1 MVVDNFSKDDNLIEL
16 QTTSQYN
23 PVIDTNI
30 SFYESDRG
38 TGVLN
43 FAVTKNNKPLS
54 ISKHN
59 AMTSIVLKTDNFDD
73 EHGAYISDDLTIV
86 DAINGRMQYVIP
98 NEFLKYT
105 GRVHAQAYFTQNG
118 SNNVIVER
126 QFSFNIENDLIS
138 NFDGKTKLVYIK
150 SIQDLTESVKEEVE
164 DLKKSLNDT
173 KSLVSEIDSRI
184 NQGIQR
190 LEIKQ
195 NEAVQ
200 MITTTQDK
208 AVQYINSEFQKTV
221 DKEQAIYKRLSEVE
235 NQINDADL
243 VKGRSTVNWQK
254 SKITDDYGKA
264 IESSEQSIDSVLSA
278 VNTSRI
284 IHITSATDAPSFED
298 IGTVDTPKED
308 GVDDGSDIPV
318 APNTLGKSGVLVVYV
333 VDDSAARATWYPDDS
348 NDEYTKYKISGTWYP
363 FYKKNDGDLTKQ
375 FVEETSNTALNQA
388 KQYVDDKFGTTSWQ
402 QHKMTEANGQSIQ
415 VNLNN
420 AQGDLGYLT
429 AGNYYATRVPDLPS
443 GVESYEGYLSVFV
456 KDDTNKLFNFTP
468 YNSKKIYTRSI
479 TNGQLEPQ
487 WTVPN
492 EHKSTVLFDGGANGV
507 GTTINLTEPYTNYSI
522 LLVSGT
528 YPGGVIEGFGLTA
541 LPNAIQLS
549 KANVVDSDGNGGGIY
564 ECLLSKTSS
573 TTLRIDNDVY
583 FDLGKTSGSGANANK
598 VTITKIMGWK

>member
-73 EHGAYISDDLTIV
+73 EHGAYISDELTIV

-164 DLKKSLNDT
+164 DLKKSLSDT
-173 KSLVSEIDSRI
+173 KSLVTEIDSRI

-208 AVQYINSEFQKTV
+208 AVQYINSEFQKIV
-221 DKEQAIYKRLSEVE
+221 DKEQAIFERVNEVE
-235 NQINDADL
+235 QQINGADL
-243 VKGRSTVNWQK
+243 VKGNSTTNWQK
-254 SKITDDYGKA
+254 SKLTDDYGKA

-278 VNTSRI
+278 INTSRI
-284 IHITSATDAPSFED
+284 IHITSATDAPTFKD
-298 IGTVDTPKED
+298 IGTLETPKED
-308 GVDDGSDIPV
+308 GVDDGSEV
-318 APNTLGKSGVLVVYV
+318 SATTNTLGKSGLLVVYV
-333 VDDSAARATWYPDDS
+333 VDDSTARATWYPDDS
-348 NDEYTKYKISGTWYP
+348 NDEYTKYKIGGTWYQ
-363 FYKKNDGDLTKQ
+363 FYKKVDEELTKK
-375 FVEETSNTALNQA
+375 FVEETANNALNQA

-402 QHKMTEANGQSIQ
+402 QHKMTEHNGQSIQ
-415 VNLNN
+415 KNLYN
-420 AQGDLGYLT
+420 AKGNLEALG
-429 AGNYYATRVPDLPS
+429 AGNYYVTSVPDLP
-443 GVESYEGYLSVFV
+443 GIVESYEGYLSVFV
-456 KDDTNKLFNFTP
+456 KDDANKLFNFTP
-468 YNSKKIYTRSI
+468 LNSKKVYTRSI
-479 TNGQLEPQ
+479 TNGRLDSQ
-487 WTVPN
+487 WATPN
-492 EHKSTVLFDGGANGV
+492 EHKTAVLFDGAANGV
-507 GTTINLTEPYTNYSI
+507 GTRINLTEAYTNYEI
-522 LLVSGT
+522 LFISGT
-528 YPGGVIEGFGLTA
+528 YPGGVIEAFSLTSI
-541 LPNAIQLS
+541 PNAIQLS
-549 KANVVDSDGNGGGIY
+549 KTNVVDSDGNGGGSY
-564 ECLLSKTSS
+564 ECLITKESG
-573 TTLRIDNDVY
+573 TTLKIDNDVY
-583 FDLGKTSGSGANANK
+583 LDLGSKTGSGANANR
-598 VTITKIMGWK
+598 VTINKIVGWK

>member
-1 MVVDNFSKDDNLIEL
+1 MAVDNFSKDDNLIEL

-73 EHGAYISDDLTIV
+73 EHGAYISDELTIV

-208 AVQYINSEFQKTV
+208 AVQYINTEFQKIV

-235 NQINDADL
+235 KQISSADL
-243 VKGRSTVNWQK
+243 VKGNSTVNWQK

-264 IESSEQSIDSVLSA
+264 IESSEQSIDSVLST

-308 GVDDGSDIPV
+308 GVDDDSDIPV

-333 VDDSAARATWYPDDS
+333 VDDSTARATWYPDDS
-348 NDEYTKYKISGTWYP
+348 NDEYTKYKIGGTWYP

-375 FVEETSNTALNQA
+375 FVEETSNNALNQA

-456 KDDTNKLFNFTP
+456 KDETNKLFNFTP
-468 YNSKKIYTRSI
+468 SNSKRVYTRSI
-479 TNGQLEPQ
+479 INGKLDSQ

-492 EHKSTVLFDGGANGV
+492 EHKTSVLFDGAASGV
-507 GTTINLTEPYTNYSI
+507 GTTINLTEPYTNYSV
-522 LLVSGT
+522 LLISGT
-528 YPGGVIEGFGLTA
+528 YPGGIIETFGLTA

-549 KANVVDSDGNGGGIY
+549 KANVVDTDGNGGGIY

>member
-73 EHGAYISDDLTIV
+73 EHGAYISDELTIV

-126 QFSFNIENDLIS
+126 QFNFNIQNDLIS

-164 DLKKSLNDT
+164 DLKKSLSDT
-173 KSLVSEIDSRI
+173 KSLVTEIDSRI

-200 MITTTQDK
+200 MITATQDK
-208 AVQYINSEFQKTV
+208 AVQYINSKFQKIV
-221 DKEQAIYKRLSEVE
+221 DKEQAIFERVNEVE
-235 NQINDADL
+235 QQINGADL
-243 VKGRSTVNWQK
+243 VKGNSTTNWQK
-254 SKITDDYGKA
+254 SKLTDDYGKA
-264 IESSEQSIDSVLSA
+264 IESSEQSIEAVLRHANS
-278 VNTSRI
+278 SMI
-284 IHITSATDAPSFED
+284 IHITNAKDAPEKAD
-298 IGTVDTPKED
+298 IGTLEKPGQD
-308 GVDDGSDIPV
+308 GVDDGSSFDES
-318 APNTLGKSGVLVVYV
+318 TYTSSKSGVLVVYV
-333 VDDSAARATWYPDDS
+333 VDNNTARATWYPDDS
-348 NDEYTKYKISGTWYP
+348 NDEYTKYKIGGTWYQ
-363 FYKKNDGDLTKQ
+363 FYKKVDEELTKK
-375 FVEETSNTALNQA
+375 FVEETSNNALNQA

-429 AGNYYATRVPDLPS
+429 AGNYYATRVPDLP
-443 GVESYEGYLSVFV
+443 GIVENYEGYLSVFV
-456 KDDTNKLFNFTP
+456 KDDANKLFNFTP
-468 YNSKKIYTRSI
+468 SNSKKVYTRSI
-479 TNGQLEPQ
+479 TNGRLDSQ
-487 WTVPN
+487 WATPN
-492 EHKSTVLFDGGANGV
+492 EHKTAVLFDGAANGV
-507 GTTINLTEPYTNYSI
+507 GTRINLTEAYTNYAI
-522 LLVSGT
+522 LFISGT
-528 YPGGVIEGFGLTA
+528 YPGGVIEAFSLTSI
-541 LPNAIQLS
+541 PNAIQLS
-549 KANVVDSDGNGGGIY
+549 KTNVVDSDGNGGGSY
-564 ECLLSKTSS
+564 ECLITKESG
-573 TTLRIDNDVY
+573 TTLKIDNDVY
-583 FDLGKTSGSGANANK
+583 LDLGSKTGSGANANR
-598 VTITKIMGWK
+598 VTINKIVGWK

>member
-1 MVVDNFSKDDNLIEL
+1 
-16 QTTSQYN
+16 
-23 PVIDTNI
+23 
-30 SFYESDRG
+30 
-38 TGVLN
+38 
-43 FAVTKNNKPLS
+43 
-54 ISKHN
+54 
-59 AMTSIVLKTDNFDD
+59 
-73 EHGAYISDDLTIV
+73 
-86 DAINGRMQYVIP
+86 VIP

-126 QFSFNIENDLIS
+126 QFSFNIENDLIG

-164 DLKKSLNDT
+164 DLKKSLSDT
-173 KSLVSEIDSRI
+173 KSLVTEIDSRI

-208 AVQYINSEFQKTV
+208 AVQYINSEFQKIV
-221 DKEQAIYKRLSEVE
+221 DKEQAIFERVNEVE
-235 NQINDADL
+235 QQINGADL
-243 VKGRSTVNWQK
+243 VKGNSTTNWQK
-254 SKITDDYGKA
+254 SKLTDDYGKA

-278 VNTSRI
+278 INTSRI
-284 IHITSATDAPSFED
+284 IHITSATDAPTFKD
-298 IGTVDTPKED
+298 IGTLETPKED
-308 GVDDGSDIPV
+308 GVDDGSEV
-318 APNTLGKSGVLVVYV
+318 SATTNTLGKSGLLVVYV
-333 VDDSAARATWYPDDS
+333 VDDSTARATWYPDDS
-348 NDEYTKYKISGTWYP
+348 NDEYTKYKIGGTWYQ
-363 FYKKNDGDLTKQ
+363 FYKKVDEELTKK
-375 FVEETSNTALNQA
+375 FVEETSNNALNQA

-402 QHKMTEANGQSIQ
+402 QHKLTEHNGQSIQ
-415 VNLNN
+415 KNLYN
-420 AQGDLGYLT
+420 AKGNLEALG
-429 AGNYYATRVPDLPS
+429 AGNYYVTSVPDLPGS
-443 GVESYEGYLSVFV
+443 VESYEGYLSVFV

-479 TNGQLEPQ
+479 TNGRLEQQ

>member
-173 KSLVSEIDSRI
+173 KSLVTEIDSRI

-190 LEIKQ
+190 LEVKQ

-208 AVQYINSEFQKTV
+208 AVQFINDEFQKVV
-221 DKEQAIYKRLSEVE
+221 DKEQAIYKRVSEVE
-235 NQINDADL
+235 KQISGADL
-243 VKGRSTVNWQK
+243 VKGNSTVNWQK

-264 IESSEQSIDSVLSA
+264 IESSEQSIDSVLST

-333 VDDSAARATWYPDDS
+333 VDDSTARATWYPDDS

-402 QHKMTEANGQSIQ
+402 QHKLTEANGQSIQ

-479 TNGQLEPQ
+479 TNGKLESQ

>member
-73 EHGAYISDDLTIV
+73 EHGAYISDELTIV

-164 DLKKSLNDT
+164 DLKKSLSDT
-173 KSLVSEIDSRI
+173 KSLITEIDSRI

-208 AVQYINSEFQKTV
+208 AVQYINSEFQKIV

-235 NQINDADL
+235 KQINGADL
-243 VKGRSTVNWQK
+243 VKGNSTVDWQK
-254 SKITDDYGKA
+254 SKITDDYGKT
-264 IESSEQSIDSVLSA
+264 IESSEQSIDSVLST

-284 IHITSATDAPSFED
+284 IHITSATDAPSFKD

-333 VDDSAARATWYPDDS
+333 VDDSTARATWYPDDS

-375 FVEETSNTALNQA
+375 FVEETSNNALNQA

-429 AGNYYATRVPDLPS
+429 AGNYYATRVPDLPGS
-443 GVESYEGYLSVFV
+443 VESYEGYLSVFV

-479 TNGQLEPQ
+479 TNGRLEQQ

-528 YPGGVIEGFGLTA
+528 YPGGVIEGFGLTT

>member
-73 EHGAYISDDLTIV
+73 EHGAYISDELTIV

-208 AVQYINSEFQKTV
+208 AVQYINTELQKIV

-235 NQINDADL
+235 KQISGADL
-243 VKGRSTVNWQK
+243 VKGNSTVNWQK

-333 VDDSAARATWYPDDS
+333 VDDVTARATWYPDDS
-348 NDEYTKYKISGTWYP
+348 NDEYTKYKIGGTWYP

-375 FVEETSNTALNQA
+375 FVEETSNNALNQA

-402 QHKMTEANGQSIQ
+402 QHKITEANGQSIQ

-420 AQGDLGYLT
+420 AQGDLGSLI

-456 KDDTNKLFNFTP
+456 KDETNKLFNFTP

-479 TNGQLEPQ
+479 TNGRLEPQ

-564 ECLLSKTSS
+564 ECLLSKTSN

>member
-59 AMTSIVLKTDNFDD
+59 AMTSIVLKTVNFDD
-73 EHGAYISDDLTIV
+73 EHGAYISDELTIV

-126 QFSFNIENDLIS
+126 QFNFNIQNDLIS

-164 DLKKSLNDT
+164 DLKKSLSDT
-173 KSLVSEIDSRI
+173 KSLVTEIDSRI

-200 MITTTQDK
+200 MITATQDK
-208 AVQYINSEFQKTV
+208 AVQYINSKFQKIV
-221 DKEQAIYKRLSEVE
+221 DKEQAIFERVNEVE
-235 NQINDADL
+235 QQINGADL
-243 VKGRSTVNWQK
+243 VKGNSTTNWQK
-254 SKITDDYGKA
+254 SKLTDDYGKA
-264 IESSEQSIDSVLSA
+264 IESSEQSIEAVLRHANS
-278 VNTSRI
+278 SMI
-284 IHITSATDAPSFED
+284 IHITNAKDAPEKAD
-298 IGTVDTPKED
+298 IGTLEKPGQD
-308 GVDDGSDIPV
+308 GVDDGSSFDES
-318 APNTLGKSGVLVVYV
+318 TYTSSKSGVLVVYV
-333 VDDSAARATWYPDDS
+333 VDNNTARATWYPDDS
-348 NDEYTKYKISGTWYP
+348 NDEYTKYKIGGTWYQ
-363 FYKKNDGDLTKQ
+363 FYKKVDEELTKK
-375 FVEETSNTALNQA
+375 FVEETSNNALNQA

-429 AGNYYATRVPDLPS
+429 AGNYYATRVPDLP
-443 GVESYEGYLSVFV
+443 GIVESYEGYLSVFV
-456 KDDTNKLFNFTP
+456 KDDANKLFNFTP
-468 YNSKKIYTRSI
+468 SNSKKVYTRSI
-479 TNGQLEPQ
+479 TNGRLDSQ
-487 WTVPN
+487 WATPN
-492 EHKSTVLFDGGANGV
+492 EHKTAVLFDGAANGV
-507 GTTINLTEPYTNYSI
+507 GTRINLTEAYTNYAI
-522 LLVSGT
+522 LFISGT
-528 YPGGVIEGFGLTA
+528 YPGGVIEAFSLTSI
-541 LPNAIQLS
+541 PNAIQLS
-549 KANVVDSDGNGGGIY
+549 KTNVVDSDGNGGGSY
-564 ECLLSKTSS
+564 ECLITKESG
-573 TTLRIDNDVY
+573 TTLKIDNDVY
-583 FDLGKTSGSGANANK
+583 LDLGSKTGSGANANR
-598 VTITKIMGWK
+598 VTINKIVGWK

>member
-73 EHGAYISDDLTIV
+73 EHGAYISDELTIV

-126 QFSFNIENDLIS
+126 QFNFNIQNDLIS
-138 NFDGKTKLVYIK
+138 DFDGKTKLVYIK

-164 DLKKSLNDT
+164 DLKKSLSDT
-173 KSLVSEIDSRI
+173 KSLVTEIDSRI

-208 AVQYINSEFQKTV
+208 AVQYINSEFQKIV
-221 DKEQAIYKRLSEVE
+221 DKEQAIFERVNEVE
-235 NQINDADL
+235 QQINGADL
-243 VKGRSTVNWQK
+243 VKGNSTTNWQK
-254 SKITDDYGKA
+254 SKLTDDYGKA
-264 IESSEQSIDSVLSA
+264 IESYEQSIDSVLSA

-284 IHITSATDAPSFED
+284 IHITNATDAPEKTD
-298 IGTVDTPKED
+298 IGTLEKPGQD
-308 GVDDGSDIPV
+308 GVDDGSSFDES
-318 APNTLGKSGVLVVYV
+318 TYTSSKSGVLVVYV
-333 VDDSAARATWYPDDS
+333 VDNNTARATWYPDDS
-348 NDEYTKYKISGTWYP
+348 NDEYTKYKIYGTWYP
-363 FYKKNDGDLTKQ
+363 FYKKNDGNLTKQ
-375 FVEETSNTALNQA
+375 FVEETSNNALNQA

-429 AGNYYATRVPDLPS
+429 AGNYYATRVPDLPGS
-443 GVESYEGYLSVFV
+443 VESYEGYLSVFV

-468 YNSKKIYTRSI
+468 SNSKKVYTRSI
-479 TNGQLEPQ
+479 TNGRLDSQ
-487 WTVPN
+487 WATPN
-492 EHKSTVLFDGGANGV
+492 EHKTAVLFDGAANGV
-507 GTTINLTEPYTNYSI
+507 GTRINLTEAYTNYAI
-522 LLVSGT
+522 LFISGT
-528 YPGGVIEGFGLTA
+528 YPGGVIEAFSLTSI
-541 LPNAIQLS
+541 PNAIQLS
-549 KANVVDSDGNGGGIY
+549 KTNVVDSDGNGGGSY
-564 ECLLSKTSS
+564 ECLITKESG
-573 TTLRIDNDVY
+573 TTLKIDNDVY
-583 FDLGKTSGSGANANK
+583 LDLGSKTGSGANANR
-598 VTITKIMGWK
+598 VTINKIVGWK

>member
-73 EHGAYISDDLTIV
+73 EHGAYISDELTIV

-208 AVQYINSEFQKTV
+208 AVQYINSEFQKIV
-221 DKEQAIYKRLSEVE
+221 DKEQAIYKRVSEVE
-235 NQINDADL
+235 KQISGADL
-243 VKGRSTVNWQK
+243 VKGNSTVNWQK

-333 VDDSAARATWYPDDS
+333 VDDSTARATWYPDDS

-375 FVEETSNTALNQA
+375 FVEETSNNALNQA

-402 QHKMTEANGQSIQ
+402 QHKLTEATGQSIQ

-456 KDDTNKLFNFTP
+456 KDETNKLFNFTP

-479 TNGQLEPQ
+479 TNGRLEPQ

>member
-73 EHGAYISDDLTIV
+73 EHGAYISDELTIV

-126 QFSFNIENDLIS
+126 QFNFNIQNDLIS

-164 DLKKSLNDT
+164 DLKKSLSDT
-173 KSLVSEIDSRI
+173 KSLVTEIDSRI

-200 MITTTQDK
+200 MITATQDK
-208 AVQYINSEFQKTV
+208 AVQYINSKFQKIV
-221 DKEQAIYKRLSEVE
+221 DKEQAIFERVNEVE
-235 NQINDADL
+235 QQINGADL
-243 VKGRSTVNWQK
+243 VKGNSTTNWQK
-254 SKITDDYGKA
+254 SKLTDDYGKA
-264 IESSEQSIDSVLSA
+264 IESSEQSIEAVLRHANS
-278 VNTSRI
+278 SMI
-284 IHITSATDAPSFED
+284 IHITNAKDAPEKAD
-298 IGTVDTPKED
+298 IGTLEKPGQD
-308 GVDDGSDIPV
+308 GVDDGSSFDES
-318 APNTLGKSGVLVVYV
+318 TYTSSKSGVLVVYV
-333 VDDSAARATWYPDDS
+333 VDNNTARATWYPDDS
-348 NDEYTKYKISGTWYP
+348 NDEYTKYKIGGTWYQ
-363 FYKKNDGDLTKQ
+363 FYKKVDEELTKK
-375 FVEETSNTALNQA
+375 FVKETSNNALNQA

-429 AGNYYATRVPDLPS
+429 AGNYYATRVPDLPGS
-443 GVESYEGYLSVFV
+443 VESYEGYLSVFV
-456 KDDTNKLFNFTP
+456 KDETNKFFNFTP
-468 YNSKKIYTRSI
+468 ANSKKVYTRSI
-479 TNGQLEPQ
+479 INGRLDSQ

-492 EHKSTVLFDGGANGV
+492 EYKKAVLFDGAANGV
-507 GTTINLTEPYTNYSI
+507 GTTLNLTESYQNYS
-522 LLVSGT
+522 LLVISGT
-528 YPGGVIEGFGLTA
+528 YPGGTFAEVSLTSMPNSIVI
-541 LPNAIQLS
+541 S
-549 KANVVDSDGNGGGIY
+549 KTNLVDSDGNGGGLY
-564 ECLLSKTSS
+564 ECSVSKTSN
-573 TTLRIDNDVY
+573 TTFRIDVDILY
-583 FDLGKTSGSGANANK
+583 DIGKSAGSGANANK
-598 VTITKIMGWK
+598 ITIKRIEGWK

>member
-23 PVIDTNI
+23 PIIDTNI

-43 FAVTKNNKPLS
+43 FAVTKNNRPLS
-54 ISKHN
+54 ISSEHVK
-59 AMTSIVLKTDNFDD
+59 TSIVLKTDDYNVDR
-73 EHGAYISDDLTIV
+73 GAYISDELTIV

-126 QFSFNIENDLIS
+126 QFNFNIQNDLIS
-138 NFDGKTKLVYIK
+138 NFDSKTKLVYIK

-164 DLKKSLNDT
+164 DLKKSLSDT
-173 KSLVSEIDSRI
+173 KSLVTEIDSRI

-208 AVQYINSEFQKTV
+208 AVQYINSEFQKIV
-221 DKEQAIYKRLSEVE
+221 DKEQAIFERVNEVE
-235 NQINDADL
+235 QQINGADL
-243 VKGRSTVNWQK
+243 VKGNSTTNWQK
-254 SKITDDYGKA
+254 SKLTDDYGKA

-278 VNTSRI
+278 INTSRI
-284 IHITSATDAPSFED
+284 IHITSATDAPTFKD
-298 IGTVDTPKED
+298 IGTLETPKED
-308 GVDDGSDIPV
+308 GVDDGSEV
-318 APNTLGKSGVLVVYV
+318 SATTNTLGKSGLLVVYV
-333 VDDSAARATWYPDDS
+333 VDDSTARATWYPDDS
-348 NDEYTKYKISGTWYP
+348 NDEYTKYKIGGTWYQ
-363 FYKKNDGDLTKQ
+363 FYKKVDEELTKK
-375 FVEETSNTALNQA
+375 FVEETANNALNQA

-429 AGNYYATRVPDLPS
+429 AGNYYATRVPDLPGS
-443 GVESYEGYLSVFV
+443 VESYEGYLSVFV

-479 TNGQLEPQ
+479 TNGRLEQQ

>member
-208 AVQYINSEFQKTV
+208 AVQYINSEFQKIV

-235 NQINDADL
+235 KQISGADL
-243 VKGRSTVNWQK
+243 VKGNSTVNWQK

-298 IGTVDTPKED
+298 IGTIDTPKED

-333 VDDSAARATWYPDDS
+333 VDDSTARATWYPDDS

-375 FVEETSNTALNQA
+375 FVEETSNNALNQA

-402 QHKMTEANGQSIQ
+402 QHKLTEANGQSIQ

-443 GVESYEGYLSVFV
+443 SVESYEGYLSVFV

-479 TNGQLEPQ
+479 TNGKLEAQ

-522 LLVSGT
+522 LLVIGT

>member
-73 EHGAYISDDLTIV
+73 EHGAYISDELTIV

-164 DLKKSLNDT
+164 DLKKSLSDT
-173 KSLVSEIDSRI
+173 KSLVTEIDSRI

-208 AVQYINSEFQKTV
+208 AVQFINDEFQKIV

-235 NQINDADL
+235 KQISGADL
-243 VKGRSTVNWQK
+243 VKGNSTVNWQK

-264 IESSEQSIDSVLSA
+264 IETSEQSIDSVLSA

-308 GVDDGSDIPV
+308 GVDDGSDIPI

-333 VDDSAARATWYPDDS
+333 VDDSTARATWYPDDS
-348 NDEYTKYKISGTWYP
+348 NDEYTKYKIGGTWYP

-402 QHKMTEANGQSIQ
+402 QHKLTEANGQSIQ

-429 AGNYYATRVPDLPS
+429 SGNYYATRVPDLPS

-479 TNGQLEPQ
+479 TNGKLEPQ

>member
-43 FAVTKNNKPLS
+43 FTVTKNNKPLS

-73 EHGAYISDDLTIV
+73 EHGAYISDELTIV

-173 KSLVSEIDSRI
+173 KSLFSEIDSRI

-208 AVQYINSEFQKTV
+208 AVQYINSEFQKIV
-221 DKEQAIYKRLSEVE
+221 DKEQAIYKRVSEVE
-235 NQINDADL
+235 KQISGADL
-243 VKGRSTVNWQK
+243 VKGNSTVNWQK

-298 IGTVDTPKED
+298 IGTIDTPKED

-333 VDDSAARATWYPDDS
+333 VDDSTARATWYPDDS
-348 NDEYTKYKISGTWYP
+348 NDEYTKYKIGGTWYP

-375 FVEETSNTALNQA
+375 FVEETSNNALNQA

-456 KDDTNKLFNFTP
+456 KDETNKLFNFTP
-468 YNSKKIYTRSI
+468 YNSKKVYTRSI
-479 TNGQLEPQ
+479 TNGRLEPQ

-528 YPGGVIEGFGLTA
+528 YPGGIIEGFGLTA

>member
-73 EHGAYISDDLTIV
+73 EHGAYISDELTIV

-126 QFSFNIENDLIS
+126 QFNFNIQNDLIS

-164 DLKKSLNDT
+164 DLKKSLSDT
-173 KSLVSEIDSRI
+173 KSLVTEIDSRI

-200 MITTTQDK
+200 MITATQDK
-208 AVQYINSEFQKTV
+208 AVQYINSKFQKIV
-221 DKEQAIYKRLSEVE
+221 EKEQAIFERVNEVE
-235 NQINDADL
+235 QQINGADL
-243 VKGRSTVNWQK
+243 VKGNSTTNWQK
-254 SKITDDYGKA
+254 SKLTDDYGKA
-264 IESSEQSIDSVLSA
+264 IESYEQSIDSVLSA

-284 IHITSATDAPSFED
+284 IHITNATDAPEKTD
-298 IGTVDTPKED
+298 IGTLEKPGQD
-308 GVDDGSDIPV
+308 GVDDGSSFDES
-318 APNTLGKSGVLVVYV
+318 TYTSSKSGVLVVYV
-333 VDDSAARATWYPDDS
+333 VDNNTARATWYPDDS
-348 NDEYTKYKISGTWYP
+348 NDEYTKYKIYGTWYP
-363 FYKKNDGDLTKQ
+363 FYKKNDGNLTKQ
-375 FVEETSNTALNQA
+375 FVEETSNNALNQA

-429 AGNYYATRVPDLPS
+429 AGNYYATRVPDLPGS
-443 GVESYEGYLSVFV
+443 VESYEGYLSVFV

-468 YNSKKIYTRSI
+468 SNSKKVYTRSI
-479 TNGQLEPQ
+479 TNGRLDSQ
-487 WTVPN
+487 WATPN
-492 EHKSTVLFDGGANGV
+492 EHKTAVLFDGAANGV
-507 GTTINLTEPYTNYSI
+507 GTRINLTEAYTNYAI
-522 LLVSGT
+522 LFISGT
-528 YPGGVIEGFGLTA
+528 YPGGVIEAFSLTSI
-541 LPNAIQLS
+541 PNAIQLS
-549 KANVVDSDGNGGGIY
+549 KTNVVDSDGNGGGSY
-564 ECLLSKTSS
+564 ECLITKESG
-573 TTLRIDNDVY
+573 TTLKIDNDVY
-583 FDLGKTSGSGANANK
+583 FDLGSKTGSGANANR
-598 VTITKIMGWK
+598 VTINKIVGWK

>member
-73 EHGAYISDDLTIV
+73 EHGAYISDELTIV

-138 NFDGKTKLVYIK
+138 NFNGKTKLVYIK

-164 DLKKSLNDT
+164 DLKKSLSDT
-173 KSLVSEIDSRI
+173 KSLVTEIDSRI

-208 AVQYINSEFQKTV
+208 AVQYINGEFQKIV
-221 DKEQAIYKRLSEVE
+221 DKEQAIFERVNEVE
-235 NQINDADL
+235 QQINGADL
-243 VKGRSTVNWQK
+243 VKGNSTTNWQK
-254 SKITDDYGKA
+254 SKLTDDYGKA
-264 IESSEQSIDSVLSA
+264 IESYEQSIDSVLSA

-284 IHITSATDAPSFED
+284 IHITSATDAPSFKD
-298 IGTVDTPKED
+298 IGTIDTPKED

-318 APNTLGKSGVLVVYV
+318 APNALGKSGVLVVYV
-333 VDDSAARATWYPDDS
+333 VDDSTARATWYPDDS

-375 FVEETSNTALNQA
+375 FVEETSNNALNQA

-429 AGNYYATRVPDLPS
+429 AGNYYATRVPDLPGS
-443 GVESYEGYLSVFV
+443 VESYEGYLSVFV

-479 TNGQLEPQ
+479 TNGRLEQQ

-507 GTTINLTEPYTNYSI
+507 GTSINLTEPYTNYSI

>member
-54 ISKHN
+54 ISKQN
-59 AMTSIVLKTDNFDD
+59 AKTTIVLKTDNYN
-73 EHGAYISDDLTIV
+73 EEKGAYITDELTIV

-98 NEFLKYT
+98 NEFLKHT
-105 GRVHAQAYFTQNG
+105 GKVHAQAYFTQNG

-126 QFSFNIENDLIS
+126 QFNFNIQNDLIS
-138 NFDGKTKLVYIK
+138 KFDSKTKLVYIK
-150 SIQDLTESVKEEVE
+150 SIQDTTETVKKEVNQ
-164 DLKKSLNDT
+164 LKKNMTDT
-173 KSLVSEIDSRI
+173 KTLITKMNNSTKK
-184 NQGIQR
+184 GIQKI
-190 LEIKQ
+190 EIKQ
-195 NEAVQ
+195 NEAIQ
-200 MITTTQDK
+200 TITATQNKATQDIK
-208 AVQYINSEFQKTV
+208 TKFQKIV
-221 DKEQAIYKRLSEVE
+221 DKEQAIFERVNEVE
-235 NQINDADL
+235 QQINGADL
-243 VKGRSTVNWQK
+243 VKGNSTTNWQK
-254 SKITDDYGKA
+254 SKLTDDYGKA
-264 IESSEQSIDSVLSA
+264 IESSEQSIEAVLRHANS
-278 VNTSRI
+278 SMI
-284 IHITSATDAPSFED
+284 IHITNAKDAPEKAD
-298 IGTVDTPKED
+298 IGTLEKPGQD
-308 GVDDGSDIPV
+308 GVDDGSSFDES
-318 APNTLGKSGVLVVYV
+318 TYTSSKSGVLVVYV
-333 VDDSAARATWYPDDS
+333 VDNNTARATWYPDDS
-348 NDEYTKYKISGTWYP
+348 NDEYTKYKIGGTWYQ
-363 FYKKNDGDLTKQ
+363 FYKKVDEELTKK
-375 FVEETSNTALNQA
+375 FVEETANNALNQA

-429 AGNYYATRVPDLPS
+429 AGNYYATRVPDLP
-443 GVESYEGYLSVFV
+443 GIVESYEGYLSVFV

-479 TNGQLEPQ
+479 TNGRLEQQ

>member
-73 EHGAYISDDLTIV
+73 EHGAYISDELTIV

-126 QFSFNIENDLIS
+126 QFNFNIQNDLIS
-138 NFDGKTKLVYIK
+138 NFDSKTKLVYIK

-164 DLKKSLNDT
+164 DLKKSLSDT
-173 KSLVSEIDSRI
+173 KSLVTEIDSRI

-200 MITTTQDK
+200 MITATQDK
-208 AVQYINSEFQKTV
+208 AVQYINSKFQKIV
-221 DKEQAIYKRLSEVE
+221 EKEQAIFERVNEVE
-235 NQINDADL
+235 QQINGADL
-243 VKGRSTVNWQK
+243 VKGNSTTNWQK
-254 SKITDDYGKA
+254 SKLTDDYGKA
-264 IESSEQSIDSVLSA
+264 IESYEQSIDSVLSA

-284 IHITSATDAPSFED
+284 IHITNATDAPEKTD
-298 IGTVDTPKED
+298 IGTLEKPGQD
-308 GVDDGSDIPV
+308 GVDDGSSFDES
-318 APNTLGKSGVLVVYV
+318 TYTSSKSGVLVVYV
-333 VDDSAARATWYPDDS
+333 VDNNTARATWYPDDS
-348 NDEYTKYKISGTWYP
+348 NDEYTKYKIYGTWYP
-363 FYKKNDGDLTKQ
+363 FYKKNDGNLTKQ
-375 FVEETSNTALNQA
+375 FVEETSNNALNQA

-429 AGNYYATRVPDLPS
+429 AGNYYATRVPDLPGS
-443 GVESYEGYLSVFV
+443 VESYEGYLSVFV

-468 YNSKKIYTRSI
+468 SNSKKVYTRSI
-479 TNGQLEPQ
+479 TNGRLDSQ
-487 WTVPN
+487 WATPN
-492 EHKSTVLFDGGANGV
+492 EHKTAVLFDGAANGV
-507 GTTINLTEPYTNYSI
+507 GTRINLTEAYTNYAI
-522 LLVSGT
+522 LFISGT
-528 YPGGVIEGFGLTA
+528 YPGGVIEAFSLTSI
-541 LPNAIQLS
+541 PNAIQLS
-549 KANVVDSDGNGGGIY
+549 KTNVVDSDGNGGGSY
-564 ECLLSKTSS
+564 ECLITKESG
-573 TTLRIDNDVY
+573 TTLKIDNDVY
-583 FDLGKTSGSGANANK
+583 LDLGSKTGSGANANR
-598 VTITKIMGWK
+598 VTINKIVGWK

>member
-43 FAVTKNNKPLS
+43 FTVTKNNKPLS

-73 EHGAYISDDLTIV
+73 EHGAYISDELTIV

-173 KSLVSEIDSRI
+173 KSLFSEIDSRI

-208 AVQYINSEFQKTV
+208 AVQYINSEFQKIV
-221 DKEQAIYKRLSEVE
+221 DKEQAIYKRVSEVE
-235 NQINDADL
+235 KQISGADL
-243 VKGRSTVNWQK
+243 VKGNSTVNWQK

-298 IGTVDTPKED
+298 IGTIDTPKED

-333 VDDSAARATWYPDDS
+333 VDDSTARATWYPDDS
-348 NDEYTKYKISGTWYP
+348 NDEYTKYKIGGTWYP

-375 FVEETSNTALNQA
+375 FVEETSNNALNQA

-456 KDDTNKLFNFTP
+456 KDETNKLFNFTP

-479 TNGQLEPQ
+479 TNGRLEPQ

-528 YPGGVIEGFGLTA
+528 YPGGIIEGFGLTA